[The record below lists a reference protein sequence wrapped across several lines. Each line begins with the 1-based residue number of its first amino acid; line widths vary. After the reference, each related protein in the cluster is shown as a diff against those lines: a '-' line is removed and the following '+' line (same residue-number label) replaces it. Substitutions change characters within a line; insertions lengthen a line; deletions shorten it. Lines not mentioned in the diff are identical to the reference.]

1 MLGHDRGSTEPK
13 EETQN
18 NRNFFNSTS
27 EFFKCNWKV
36 ILPFTAVILLFF
48 VTVFTKKDI
57 TFAVNI
63 WVFPSFAVLMAS
75 VLSIQNWIPAL
86 RHQDFWQSQGPPFYP
101 LVNAA
106 PAPPPPPPCYPPP
119 PPPNTMNGHKRQR
132 IDCRKL
138 SWEQLSPNL
147 LEKDTIW
154 KKVKD
159 NLPLEGI
166 FDSEDIIRE
175 FSVTSLSA
183 IILTHYKLKA
193 EGVAQCLISGNTQLT
208 SDELRQ
214 VLAFAPDD
222 RETRALRKMEK
233 ENEILLEPAER
244 FYLKVAATVPSYKAR
259 LRTVLLK
266 AQLQERITQ
275 IKPHLETVINACQ
288 ELMTSEKLT
297 KFLELMDYKSSL
309 KKATSVLDYL
319 TRVIITKCPH
329 IAALG
334 DDLRYVEKASKVPF
348 HSLDKEICKLSTEI
362 EVLEEDVEKI
372 NNDSVEEDCFST
384 SIRKNAKRSF
394 SLLMQYFGEECDKPE
409 DFFGIFATFMRQF
422 EIFCTRLPYQ
432 RVLQDFREMARTKQT
447 ARKSTGG
454 KAARKQLATRV
465 AMKSAPATGGVK
477 KPHRY
482 RPGTV
487 ALREIRR
494 YQKSTELLIRKLPF
508 QRLIREIAQDF
519 KTDLRFQSSAVLAL
533 QEAAEAYLVGLF
545 EDTNLCAIHAKRVTI
560 MPKDIQLARRI
571 RGERA

>member
-1 MLGHDRGSTEPK
+1 MTEAENESSPATK

-175 FSVTSLSA
+175 FSVTSLSGSLLKKTKRENA
-183 IILTHYKLKA
+183 MDEKKIFNVSIILTHYKLKA

-297 KFLELMDYKSSL
+297 KFLEMVLTMGNIMNGSDTWAFKITFVTKLMDYKSSL

-384 SIRKNAKRSF
+384 SIRLFAVSAKEDLKDVLSLQKNAKRSF

-422 EIFCTRLPYQ
+422 ED
-432 RVLQDFREMARTKQT
+432 VL
-447 ARKSTGG
+447 
-454 KAARKQLATRV
+454 
-465 AMKSAPATGGVK
+465 
-477 KPHRY
+477 
-482 RPGTV
+482 
-487 ALREIRR
+487 
-494 YQKSTELLIRKLPF
+494 
-508 QRLIREIAQDF
+508 
-519 KTDLRFQSSAVLAL
+519 KT
-533 QEAAEAYLVGLF
+533 Y
-545 EDTNLCAIHAKRVTI
+545 K
-560 MPKDIQLARRI
+560 
-571 RGERA
+571 